1 MEERTFSRP
10 AASATVLVGT
20 QFGDEGKGK
29 LVDYLSDQY
38 DIVVRYQGGANAGHT
53 ICFDGK
59 TVVLHLIPSGIFN
72 KDCICVIGNGVVID
86 PNALMEEI
94 QKVEELGYDVKGRLF
109 ISHNA
114 HLIMPYHK
122 RLDSLSES
130 CLSGDQKIGTT
141 GRGIG
146 PSYED
151 KFARSGIRVVDLLSP
166 KVLEEK
172 LRDNIE
178 AKNKLICKVYEK
190 EQIDVDAIIGEYEAF
205 DKVIDP
211 YVTNTQLYL
220 NRQIKAGKTVLLE
233 GAQGCLLDVD
243 HGTYPFVTSSNPTS
257 GGACT
262 GSGVAPNHIGKVI
275 GVCKAYMTRVGN
287 GAFPTELE
295 DETGEKLGEIGH
307 EFGATTGRKRRCGW
321 LDLVALRYSLTISGV
336 TELALTKLD
345 VLDHFDEIKVCTSYM
360 LDGKE
365 IFDFPSENQNL
376 SRVQPVYKS
385 LKGWMAS
392 NSKAKSFEEMHPN
405 AQAYINFLEEATGV
419 PVTFISVGPG
429 RDETVFK

>member
-1 MEERTFSRP
+1 M
-10 AASATVLVGT
+10 LVGT

-29 LVDYLSDQY
+29 LVDYLSDKY

-86 PNALMEEI
+86 PNALLDEI
-94 QKVEELGYDVKGRLF
+94 KKVEELGYDVKGRLF

-130 CLSGDQKIGTT
+130 CLSGDNKIGTT

-151 KFARSGIRVVDLLSP
+151 KFARKGIRVVDLLNRD
-166 KVLEEK
+166 VLKEK
-172 LRDNIE
+172 LRENLA
-178 AKNKLICKVYEK
+178 AKNKLISKVYEQ
-190 EQIDVDAIIGEYEAF
+190 EEIDVEAIIREYEEF

-262 GSGVAPNHIGKVI
+262 GSGVAPNHVGKII
-275 GVCKAYMTRVGN
+275 GVCKAYTTRVGN
-287 GAFPTELE
+287 GDFPTELD
-295 DETGEKLGEIGH
+295 DETGEALGRIGC

-321 LDLVALRYSLTISGV
+321 IDLVALRYSLTVSGV

-345 VLDHFDEIKVCTSYM
+345 VLDTFEEIKVCTSYM

-365 IFDFPSENQNL
+365 IHDFPTEHQTL
-376 SRVQPVYKS
+376 SKVKPVYKS

-392 NSKAKSFEEMHPN
+392 NANARSFTELHPN
-405 AQAYINFLEEATGV
+405 TQAYITYLEEALEV

-429 RDETVFK
+429 REETVFK

>member
-1 MEERTFSRP
+1 MESPSFSKP
-10 AASATVLVGT
+10 VQSATVIVGT

-29 LVDYLSDQY
+29 LVDYLSDKY

-53 ICFDGK
+53 ICFDNK
-59 TVVLHLIPSGIFN
+59 TIVLHLLPSGIFHEG
-72 KDCICVIGNGVVID
+72 CVCVIGNGVVID
-86 PNALMEEI
+86 PAALLDEI
-94 QKVEELGYDVKGRLF
+94 RKVEEMGYEVKGRLF

-122 RLDSLSES
+122 RLDSLHEDAQ
-130 CLSGDQKIGTT
+130 GDQKIGTT

-151 KFARSGIRVVDLLSP
+151 KFARKGIRVVDLLNSE
-166 KVLEEK
+166 VLQEK
-172 LRDNIE
+172 LRDNLA
-178 AKNKLICKVYEK
+178 AKNKLLKTIYEK
-190 EQIDVDAIIGEYEAF
+190 EEFDIDAMVQEYAEF
-205 DKVIDP
+205 DKIIDP

-220 NRQIKAGKTVLLE
+220 NRQLKDGKTVLLE

-243 HGTYPFVTSSNPTS
+243 HGTYPYVTSSNPTS

-262 GSGVAPNHIGKVI
+262 GSGIAPNYIGKVI

-287 GAFPTELE
+287 GAFPSELS
-295 DETGEKLGEIGH
+295 DETGERLGDIGH

-321 LDLVALRYSLTISGV
+321 IDLVALRYSLAVNGV
-336 TELALTKLD
+336 TEIALTKLD
-345 VLDHFDEIKVCTSYM
+345 VLDTFEEISACTSYM

-365 IFDFPSENQNL
+365 ILDFPTDHQTL
-376 SRVQPVYKS
+376 SRVKPVFKKM
-385 LKGWMAS
+385 KGWMAS
-392 NSKAKSFEEMHPN
+392 NASARTFSEMHSEARN
-405 AQAYINFLEEATGV
+405 YVTFLEEELQV

-429 RDETVFK
+429 RDETVFR

>member
-1 MEERTFSRP
+1 MEERIFSRP

-38 DIVVRYQGGANAGHT
+38 DIVARYQGGANAGHT

-86 PNALMEEI
+86 PNALIEEI

-130 CLSGDQKIGTT
+130 CLSGEQKIGTT

-151 KFARSGIRVVDLLSP
+151 KFARHGIRVVDLLNP

-190 EQIDVDAIIGEYEAF
+190 EEIDVDAIIGEYEAF

-243 HGTYPFVTSSNPTS
+243 HGTYPYVTSSNPTS

-295 DETGEKLGEIGH
+295 DETGDKLGEIGH

-345 VLDHFDEIKVCTSYM
+345 VLDRFEEIKVCTSYT

-365 IFDFPSENQNL
+365 IFDFPTAHQTL
-376 SRVQPVYKS
+376 SQVKPVYQS

-392 NSKAKSFEEMHPN
+392 NANAKSFGEMHPN
-405 AQAYINFLEEATGV
+405 AQAYVNFLEEATGV

>member
-1 MEERTFSRP
+1 MEEKTFSRP

-86 PNALMEEI
+86 PNALMDEI
-94 QKVEELGYDVKGRLF
+94 KKVEELGYDVKGRLY

-122 RLDSLSES
+122 RLDCLSES
-130 CLSGDQKIGTT
+130 CLSGDNKIGTT

-151 KFARSGIRVVDLLSP
+151 KFARKGIRVVDLLNRD
-166 KVLEEK
+166 VLKEK
-172 LRDNIE
+172 LRENLA
-178 AKNKLICKVYEK
+178 AKNKLISKVYEQ
-190 EQIDVDAIIGEYEAF
+190 EEIDVEAIIREYEEF
-205 DKVIDP
+205 DKAIDP

-262 GSGVAPNHIGKVI
+262 GSGVAPNHVGKII
-275 GVCKAYMTRVGN
+275 GVCKAYTTRVGN
-287 GAFPTELE
+287 GDFPTELD
-295 DETGEKLGEIGH
+295 DETGEALGRIGC

-321 LDLVALRYSLTISGV
+321 IDLVALRYSLTVSGV

-345 VLDHFDEIKVCTSYM
+345 VLDTFEEIKVCTSYM

-365 IFDFPSENQNL
+365 IFDFPTEHQTL

-392 NSKAKSFEEMHPN
+392 NAKAKSFAEMHPN
-405 AQAYINFLEEATGV
+405 AQAYVNFLEEALEV